1 MPQEAVMIE
10 VKEKERPSRRRGS
23 LSRDEIVA
31 AGLAI
36 AKTDDLN
43 SLTMKTLAKALNVTP
58 MAVYRHFENKA
69 EIVDAV
75 LDRLVQDA
83 ATTAHG
89 IDPANWQ
96 AWLKETFKRIHYTF
110 ISAPGTLPM
119 LDNLDRFGPGLMEVF
134 NDILGVLNA
143 AGFTRAQAVQA
154 TSALIAQTL
163 GSVKID
169 AMQDRSV
176 ADILGGLEKVDPAEV
191 ARLYPHIMESAEAL
205 VASQKEPSVE
215 IGIDLMVA
223 SMEKLLKA

>member
-1 MPQEAVMIE
+1 MPQEAAMTDILAE
-10 VKEKERPSRRRGS
+10 ERPARRRGS
-23 LSRDEIVA
+23 LSRDEIVE

-36 AKTDDLN
+36 AKIDDLN

-83 ATTAHG
+83 ATTDHG

-96 AWLKETFKRIHYTF
+96 EWLKETFRRIHNTF

-119 LDNLDRFGPGLMEVF
+119 LDNLARFGPGLMEVF
-134 NDILGVLNA
+134 NDILGVLHA
-143 AGFTRAQAVQA
+143 AGFTREQAVRA
-154 TSALIAQTL
+154 TSALISQTL

-176 ADILGGLEKVDPAEV
+176 ADILGGLEKVDPQEV

-205 VASQKEPSVE
+205 IASQKEPSVE
-215 IGIDLMVA
+215 VGIDLMIG
-223 SMEKLLKA
+223 SMESWLKV